1 MYQDLIT
8 FTKSKSFQ
16 GILIGIVISIVAL
29 GIFQTGVMV
38 GEHKAR
44 FSHHFGDNFERN
56 FIDANRPGA
65 MPFAEEMGD
74 MRLPVGHG
82 SAGEVVS
89 VTLPTFVVA
98 GPDNVEK
105 TIRVSDETLFREFR
119 EELSSEDIVIGSFV
133 VVLGSPN
140 EGGEIEATL
149 VRFLPPPPD
158 FISNDRS
165 E

>member
-16 GILIGIVISIVAL
+16 GILIGIVISIVTL
-29 GIFQTGVMV
+29 G
-38 GEHKAR
+38 
-44 FSHHFGDNFERN
+44 
-56 FIDANRPGA
+56 
-65 MPFAEEMGD
+65 
-74 MRLPVGHG
+74 
-82 SAGEVVS
+82 
-89 VTLPTFVVA
+89 TFVVA